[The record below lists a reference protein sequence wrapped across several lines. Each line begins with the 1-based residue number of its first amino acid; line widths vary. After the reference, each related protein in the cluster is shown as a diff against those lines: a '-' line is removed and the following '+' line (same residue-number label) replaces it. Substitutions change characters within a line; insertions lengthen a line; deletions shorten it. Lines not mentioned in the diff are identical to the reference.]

1 MMKLRRLIGSGDK
14 IGLLV
19 LPFLIG
25 GLMLN
30 LAFPPL
36 FGVGGPS
43 TLLTVVSIVM
53 LVPGVVIWLWSVVL
67 ILEHVPR
74 GELITNGPYAWVKH
88 PLYTAVA
95 LLVLPW
101 LGFLLNT
108 WLGAVLGLVLYI
120 GDRLFAPEEEAGL
133 AKSFGSRWEAYRHR
147 VKIPWA

>member
-1 MMKLRRLIGSGDK
+1 MQLRRLVGSGDR

-25 GLMLN
+25 GFILN
-30 LAFPPL
+30 LAFPTL

-43 TLLTVVSIVM
+43 TPLRVVSIVI
-53 LVPGVVIWLWSVVL
+53 LIPGVTIWLWSVLL
-67 ILEHVPR
+67 ILRHVPR
-74 GELITNGPYAWVKH
+74 GELITSGPYAWVKH

-108 WLGAVLGLVLYI
+108 WLGAALGLVLYI
-120 GDRLFAPEEEAGL
+120 GDRLFAPVEEAAL
-133 AKSFGSRWEAYRHR
+133 ARSFGTRWEAYRNS
-147 VKIPWA
+147 VKMPWA

>member
-1 MMKLRRLIGSGDK
+1 MNVRRLIGTGDK

-25 GLMLN
+25 GLILN
-30 LAFPPL
+30 LAFPSL

-43 TLLTVVSIVM
+43 TALTVVSIVM

-88 PLYTAVA
+88 PLYTACGASGPPVA
-95 LLVLPW
+95 RFP
-101 LGFLLNT
+101 
-108 WLGAVLGLVLYI
+108 A
-120 GDRLFAPEEEAGL
+120 
-133 AKSFGSRWEAYRHR
+133 
-147 VKIPWA
+147 